1 MAAIPLSLV
10 QPRTS
15 RHDNQPDAK
24 LATMAKKL
32 WPDSENY
39 QRQWIRS
46 VQFLRAGRGW
56 VLEGAK
62 VDWHANKL

>member
-1 MAAIPLSLV
+1 MSAVLMLRQ
-10 QPRTS
+10 QPAS

-24 LATMAKKL
+24 LVAKAKKL
-32 WPDSENY
+32 WPNSENY